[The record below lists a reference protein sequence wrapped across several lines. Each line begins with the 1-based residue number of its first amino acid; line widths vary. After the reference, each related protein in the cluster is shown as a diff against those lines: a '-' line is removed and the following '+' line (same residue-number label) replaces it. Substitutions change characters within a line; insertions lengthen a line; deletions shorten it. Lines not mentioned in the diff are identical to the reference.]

1 MDLTEREKQALKII
15 SSQHEGQIFLK
26 ALMRECHYQKP
37 TITLTQMRD
46 LSLGLTAY
54 YEALRSVWLDLRVNI
69 EIDNLSIIE
78 LDEVRKE
85 VPTEAIKDVDH
96 ERSNES
102 NTDPTDDTDSK
113 SVGGT
118 VRKRRDKF
126 ERDAKEFAKQYIS
139 GIYPEPEPDEPEHRK
154 PIEDWRGD
162 DESTDSGGA

>member
-1 MDLTEREKQALKII
+1 MDLSDREKQALKII
-15 SSQHEGQIFLK
+15 SSQHEGQVFLK

-54 YEALRSVWLDLRVNI
+54 YEALRSVWLDLRCI
-69 EIDNLSIIE
+69 IDIDNLSIIE
-78 LDEVRKE
+78 LDEVKKE
-85 VPTEAIKDVDH
+85 VPTEAIKDIDH
-96 ERSNES
+96 DRSNDN

-126 ERDAKEFAKQYIS
+126 ERDSKEFAKRYIEN
-139 GIYPEPEPDEPEHRK
+139 IYPTP
-154 PIEDWRGD
+154 GD
-162 DESTDSGGA
+162 DESSDRGGA